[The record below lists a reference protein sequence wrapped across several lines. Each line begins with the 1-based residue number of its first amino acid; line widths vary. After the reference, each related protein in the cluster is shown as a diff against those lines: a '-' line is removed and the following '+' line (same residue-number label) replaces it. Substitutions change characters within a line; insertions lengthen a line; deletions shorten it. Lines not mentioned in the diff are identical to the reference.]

1 VVVGKLKGFF
11 MIGVLNFKPFQRGSI
26 VGFFDLRYHGLTIKG
41 CRLMTGSN
49 GHWMAFPQK
58 EGHDKEDKAQYF
70 DQMYLT
76 KPEAEHVRRLV
87 VAELEAQG
95 AFEYAKPAGRPKPS
109 LQPSNG
115 FRHPDTGEDLSD
127 CMPPADDGLPY

>member
-1 VVVGKLKGFF
+1 MKGKII
-11 MIGVLNFKPFQRGSI
+11 IGVLNFKKFQRGSI

-41 CRLMTGSN
+41 CRLMSGNN
-49 GHWMAFPQK
+49 GYWMAFPQK
-58 EGHDKEDKAQYF
+58 EGTDKDGKTQYF

-95 AFEYAKPAGRPKPS
+95 HLKHDKPTQEKQKQRPSTFKTPE
-109 LQPSNG
+109 
-115 FRHPDTGEDLSD
+115 GEDLSD
-127 CMPPADDGLPY
+127 YMPSDDDNIPF